1 MLAQTGQTRTMQ
13 LDRRSFLQLS
23 ALAGGGLAL
32 NLHFSP
38 LAKAQGP
45 GAPPDLTPQ
54 AFIKIAPN
62 GIVTIMARASE
73 TGQGMRNMLP
83 MLIAE
88 ELDVDWADVRVEQAD
103 LDEKKYGIQ
112 FSGGSANTPMG
123 WEPMRRVGAAGRQ
136 LLMTAAAQ
144 TWGVPVAEC
153 TTQPGRVL
161 EVAADEAPHAT
172 PSASSGSVV
181 RIGSSRVLHPASG
194 RSAGYGEL
202 ASKAAAL
209 PPPALS
215 SVKLKDPKDYHII
228 GHSQAGVDTHGIV
241 TGKPL
246 FGIDVQ
252 LPGMLHATIEKA
264 PVFAGKVKTANVDE
278 IKTMPGVRHVL
289 VIDGGITPAA
299 YTPWE
304 PGMEPGIAIV
314 ADTWWQAQT
323 ARKKLKVDWDLGPA
337 ASQSSEGFAKQAA
350 ELLQTKPGTTV
361 RKYGDV
367 DAALKSSA
375 KVVEATYEYPFI
387 AHSTMEPQGCT
398 AHWKDGKLEM
408 WTTSTLP
415 IDGRGLVAKT
425 LGIQESDITTH
436 MVRGGGSFG
445 RRLQND
451 YAVEAAWIAK
461 RVDAPVKLLWAREDD
476 IAHDPFR
483 PGGTVGLKAG
493 IDAQGKLTAWRH
505 HLVTFGDEKHSTSG
519 GGIGADTYP
528 AGFPPAYGL
537 YTSAQPLMQRT
548 GALRAPG
555 DNAYCWV
562 AQSFLDECAH
572 EAGRDPLEFQLE
584 LLSNKQSPWSESQRD
599 AVGDHEPSGQSVLI
613 PERYKGVLELVAE
626 KSGWAKR
633 TKTPGRGMG
642 IAAWFCHLG
651 YFAEVADVSVDANGK
666 VTVNHVWAAG
676 DVGSQ
681 IINPRA
687 AESMGF
693 GGVIDGMSELAQE
706 ITLADGRVRQSN
718 FHNHP
723 VVRMKQIPPIEVYW
737 RKTDY
742 APTGLGEPTLPPIL
756 PAVTNA
762 IFAATGKRIRTI
774 PLQKSGFSWA

>member
-1 MLAQTGQTRTMQ
+1 MHI
-13 LDRRSFLQLS
+13 DRRSFLQLS

-32 NLHFSP
+32 DLYHSP
-38 LAKAQGP
+38 LAGAQRA

-54 AFIKIAPN
+54 AFIHIAPD

-88 ELDVDWADVRVEQAD
+88 ELDVDWADVRVQQAD
-103 LDEKKYGIQ
+103 LDEKKFGRQ

-136 LLMTAAAQ
+136 LLITAAAQ

-153 TTQPGRVL
+153 TTQPGRVIQ
-161 EVAADEAPHAT
+161 AASDRAPRAT
-172 PSASSGSVV
+172 TAGVLPAA
-181 RIGSSRVLHPASG
+181 SSRVLHKATG

-202 ASKAAAL
+202 AAKAASL
-209 PPPALS
+209 PAPALS
-215 SVKLKDPKDYHII
+215 SVTLKDPKDYRII
-228 GHSQAGVDTHGIV
+228 GHSQKGVDTQGIV

-246 FGIDVQ
+246 FGVDVK
-252 LPGMLHATIEKA
+252 LPGMLYASIEKA
-264 PVFAGKVKTANVDE
+264 PVFAGKVKTANLDL
-278 IKTMPGVRHVL
+278 IKALPGVRHVL
-289 VIDGGITPAA
+289 VNDGGITPAA

-323 ARKKLKVDWDLGPA
+323 ARKQLKVEWDLGPA
-337 ASQSSEGFAKQAA
+337 AAQTSELFATRAA
-350 ELLQTKPGTTV
+350 ALLQAPPATTV

-387 AHSTMEPQGCT
+387 AHATMEPQGCT

-415 IDGRGLVAKT
+415 EDGRGLVAKT

-436 MVRGGGSFG
+436 MMRGGGSFG

-461 RVDAPVKLLWAREDD
+461 QIDAPVKLLWSREDD

-483 PGGTVGLKAG
+483 PGGTVGFKAG
-493 IDAQGKLTAWRH
+493 LDAGGKLTAWRH

-528 AGFPPAYGL
+528 SGFAPAYAL
-537 YTSAQPLMQRT
+537 YTSAQPLMLRT
-548 GALRAPG
+548 GAMRAPG

-562 AQSFLDECAH
+562 AQSFLDETAH
-572 EAGRDPLEFQLE
+572 AAGRDPLEFQLE
-584 LLSNKQSPWSESQRD
+584 LLSNAKAPWKSDGKD
-599 AVGDHEPSGQSVLI
+599 AVGDHEPTGASVLI
-613 PERYKGVLELVAE
+613 PERFKGVLELVAE
-626 KSGWAKR
+626 KSGWANRPKE
-633 TKTPGRGMG
+633 PGRGMG

-651 YFAEVADVSVDANGK
+651 YFAEVADVSVDASNK
-666 VTVNHVWAAG
+666 VTVHHVWAAG

-681 IINPRA
+681 IINPQA

-693 GGVIDGMSELAQE
+693 GGVIDGMSEMAQE
-706 ITLADGRVRQSN
+706 ITLSEGRVVQSN

-723 VVRMKQIPPIEVYW
+723 ILRMRQVPPIEVYW

-762 IFAATGKRIRTI
+762 IFAATGKRVRTL